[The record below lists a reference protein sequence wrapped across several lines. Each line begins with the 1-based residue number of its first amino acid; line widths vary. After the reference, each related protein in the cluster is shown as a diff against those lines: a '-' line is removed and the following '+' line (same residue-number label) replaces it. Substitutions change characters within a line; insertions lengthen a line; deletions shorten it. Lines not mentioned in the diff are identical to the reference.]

1 MTILIL
7 IVLAAALALALERP
21 LERTVPAVLAGTA
34 LVTYCATLAGH
45 KSAALAVMALCAGAW
60 FAAAK
65 RGRAGARRCWCGR
78 VCWRWFWHWPRA
90 GC

>member
-45 KSAALAVMALCAGAW
+45 KSAALAVMALCAGA
-60 FAAAK
+60 AGG
-65 RGRAGARRCWCGR
+65 GRFRCC
-78 VCWRWFWHWPRA
+78 FS
-90 GC
+90 